1 MTEGLSVVVFHSG
14 CSHSTGSNWTY
25 LREQRLGVQL
35 QLYTST
41 TGMECSFPHRLQ
53 GDLMAA
59 YQHLKGGYKKAAEQ
73 HEFSRACCGQDKGEW
88 L

>member
-1 MTEGLSVVVFHSG
+1 M
-14 CSHSTGSNWTY
+14 
-25 LREQRLGVQL
+25 QL